1 MSTVFPTII
10 GKASY
15 HSDMDRPCLNWA
27 PLVEENLVSAK
38 PDYFEGKA
46 PGPDDIIIR
55 RELHPF
61 IVPSEVYG
69 TPFLPNFFVEAKA
82 DIGSLAVGKRQA
94 LYDGTLGARGMH
106 KVQTYLKEGKTV
118 IFDKNAYTIS
128 ATYLDGFLNM
138 YTHHLSPR
146 DGSGIRPQYYMT
158 SIGSWS
164 LLGSPRTFR
173 EAVSALRNA
182 RDLAYEFREQFLAD
196 ANRRIAERS
205 TTDETGRDTT
215 INIHTD
221 GPANTIQEAEV
232 YYEAS
237 TNLATDEATSSPSV
251 DIQAQ
256 DHPKSSES
264 TLATLRRML
273 NPWKAAVN

>member
-1 MSTVFPTII
+1 MQILINNCINLDLGDNEPDNINVLRSRLDHRRASLSSDSFPDDKPKNFVKDVGKATTEPKVMSTVFPTII

-128 ATYLDGFLNM
+128 ATYLDGFLIC
-138 YTHHLSPR
+138 TR
-146 DGSGIRPQYYMT
+146 I
-158 SIGSWS
+158 IS
-164 LLGSPRTFR
+164 LRGMVL
-173 EAVSALRNA
+173 
-182 RDLAYEFREQFLAD
+182 EFD
-196 ANRRIAERS
+196 HN
-205 TTDETGRDTT
+205 TT
-215 INIHTD
+215 
-221 GPANTIQEAEV
+221 
-232 YYEAS
+232 
-237 TNLATDEATSSPSV
+237 
-251 DIQAQ
+251 
-256 DHPKSSES
+256 
-264 TLATLRRML
+264 
-273 NPWKAAVN
+273 